1 MPDAA
6 AAGKA
11 TAVPAKTQQQQPNG
25 KAVTAP
31 TRPAA
36 APPVDPW
43 QRVFNILGLV
53 GFVLALL
60 SNMPV
65 KDASTALINS
75 LAALK
80 PSPATPHPSS
90 SASPV
95 FADDESA
102 YEHSCPPHQY
112 DSVKIVS
119 RNPDIIIVEGFL
131 SPFERKYLVDI
142 AYQLPLSPLSYSPL
156 QTGPLV
162 PNCLPPCAA

>member
-11 TAVPAKTQQQQPNG
+11 TAAPAKKQHQQPNG
-25 KAVTAP
+25 RA
-31 TRPAA
+31 AA
-36 APPVDPW
+36 APTATTAAPAVDPW

-53 GFVLALL
+53 GFVLALF
-60 SNMPV
+60 SMMPV
-65 KDASTALINS
+65 KDTSTALLNS
-75 LAALK
+75 LAHLK
-80 PSPATPHPSS
+80 PSPATPQPSS

-119 RNPDIIIVEGFL
+119 RDPDILIVQGFL
-131 SPFERKYLVDI
+131 SPFERKYLVDL
-142 AYQLPLSPLSYSPL
+142 AYQPAP
-156 QTGPLV
+156 
-162 PNCLPPCAA
+162 